1 MNDFKKPGEIL
12 GRKDNEV
19 HAVLKSILKI
29 KQTNVKM

>member
-1 MNDFKKPGEIL
+1 MKSLMNDFKKPGEIL

-29 KQTNVKM
+29 K